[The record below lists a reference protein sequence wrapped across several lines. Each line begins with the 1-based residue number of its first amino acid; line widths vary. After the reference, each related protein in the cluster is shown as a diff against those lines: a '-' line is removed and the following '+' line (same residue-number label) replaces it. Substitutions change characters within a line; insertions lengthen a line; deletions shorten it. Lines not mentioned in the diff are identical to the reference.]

1 MTATN
6 ITTRSRSRSIR
17 SELES
22 ESEQFAL
29 PEENTPHFFKFIHPL
44 ILQVGRLR
52 IPQKFIGKYGKDLLE
67 HVYLKVPNG
76 KLWKVELKN
85 SNGEAWL
92 QNGWKEF
99 AGHYSVDLCYIL
111 AFRYEGNLH
120 FLVLI
125 FDMSALE
132 IEYPPPPTTAQN
144 ERTNSPVNFKDG
156 GDSESM
162 HPAKRKRVLSVAEK
176 ERPPQSARS
185 FTSKKPFFIVT
196 LRPSYVNSNSG
207 VNIQQV
213 FADRYLRKKSEN
225 GNFTFKVGDGMRVWS
240 VKWTLFTNCAKLSTG
255 WGAFV
260 RDNYLQVDD
269 VCVFELINADK
280 NLFNVVIFRAAEA
293 V

>member
-22 ESEQFAL
+22 ESEQFTL
-29 PEENTPHFFKFIHPL
+29 PDENTPHFFKFIHPL
-44 ILQVGRLR
+44 ILRDGRLR
-52 IPQKFIGKYGKDLLE
+52 IPQKFLGKYGKDLSE

-76 KLWKVELKN
+76 NLWKVELKN
-85 SNGEAWL
+85 SNGEVWL

-111 AFRYEGNLH
+111 VFRYEGNSH

-132 IEYPPPPTTAQN
+132 IEYPPPPTTGQN
-144 ERTNSPVNFKDG
+144 ERTDNP
-156 GDSESM
+156 
-162 HPAKRKRVLSVAEK
+162 
-176 ERPPQSARS
+176 
-185 FTSKKPFFIVT
+185 
-196 LRPSYVNSNSG
+196 
-207 VNIQQV
+207 NIQQV

-225 GNFTFKVGDGMRVWS
+225 GNFTFQVGDGMRVWS

-269 VCVFELINADK
+269 VCVFEFINADK